1 MSQNRDGAHAP
12 VISGKALQA
21 AVRAAE
27 TPVVGQ
33 VVKDVFMRQ
42 LGIDRLLK
50 MDLRGARGAPEASVI
65 APVYPAAP
73 MGEREGGDE

>member
-1 MSQNRDGAHAP
+1 MSQDRDGAHAP
-12 VISGKALQA
+12 VISGKALRA

-27 TPVVGQ
+27 TPVVGR

-42 LGIDRLLK
+42 LGIDRLLE
-50 MDLRGARGAPEASVI
+50 MDLRQAKGAPEANVI

-73 MGEREGGDE
+73 MREQGGGDE

>member
-1 MSQNRDGAHAP
+1 MSQNEGGAHAP

-42 LGIDRLLK
+42 LGIDRLLE
-50 MDLRGARGAPEASVI
+50 MDLREARGAPEANVI
-65 APVYPAAP
+65 APVYPDSP
-73 MGEREGGDE
+73 MQKGEGDDE